1 MPSSATCD
9 HNSQDKSGAPDQVRG
24 GYEGRCAF
32 TSRPPTAPDFAGQ
45 YSSQGYNRLALW
57 HGTTACQGA
66 DHIMQTKPFNPF
78 IASIW
83 RKMAETMFVEPAEM
97 AITPQQV
104 VDNLQKM
111 FGNIEG
117 RTPFETGLSVFAA
130 WLVLGGPVWH
140 FAPRSFRIWRI
151 ERRLKNSRVDLFQD
165 MARIRGI
172 VYAGYYG
179 HWLDT
184 AGPDPDQA
192 AEEDANVA
200 NPVFTAIGFTLPRHR
215 TRAGTP
221 DDPAIDEYSG
231 NDLPPSVFVSED
243 AIPDSVEVIVI
254 GSGAGG
260 AVAASNLADQGYEVL
275 VIEAGPYL
283 PSTAITPHELKMSSS
298 LYKDGAIQTTRDRD
312 IIVFQGRTVGGSTV
326 INNGICLRLAKEGET
341 HPDANDVLAT
351 WQGLGAD
358 IADHALEASY
368 ERIETRLGIH
378 EIDRRLGQSNGTRM
392 LTGWQAYRTGSTD
405 PLDQRAISG
414 WFRKN
419 WGSKYEDNRC
429 VSSGYCNTGC
439 PYGRKRAMPESFLH
453 HATLSAPRK
462 ARILAHAQVLEIGWG
477 PRGADGRRVATSVQI
492 LLPDGRGKR
501 IGVTKGVVV
510 AAGTIA
516 SSNILSASGIAGT
529 GKDIS
534 LNIACPVPAL
544 MTDEV
549 GAWDEDQMATF
560 IDRGDF
566 LIESHFQPPMSM
578 ATLVPGWFGDH
589 FQRMLNYNRLASA
602 GVLFPAD
609 RRGTIKNGKL
619 SFKLTEADLEVLRRA
634 LALLTK
640 VHLAVGAQ
648 EVYPALLKGDTI
660 RAGISHEAIDQ
671 MMRDKI
677 KEPDDVVLSSSHPHG
692 GNAINADPAK
702 GVVDLDQRVHG
713 TSNVLVTDASVMPS
727 CIRVNAQLTTMA
739 MSDRVTYGRRVFG

>member
-1 MPSSATCD
+1 
-9 HNSQDKSGAPDQVRG
+9 
-24 GYEGRCAF
+24 
-32 TSRPPTAPDFAGQ
+32 
-45 YSSQGYNRLALW
+45 
-57 HGTTACQGA
+57 
-66 DHIMQTKPFNPF
+66 MQTKPFNPF
-78 IASIW
+78 VAAIW
-83 RKMAETMFVEPAEM
+83 RRLAETLFVDPRDM

-104 VDNLQKM
+104 VDNLQTM

-117 RTPFETGLSVFAA
+117 RTPFETGVSVFAA
-130 WLVLGGPVWH
+130 WAVLGGPLWH
-140 FAPRSFRIWRI
+140 FAPRSWRI
-151 ERRLKNSRVDLFQD
+151 RRIEQRFKNSRVDLFQD

-179 HWLDT
+179 HWLEV
-184 AGPDPDQA
+184 AGDDQA
-192 AEEDANVA
+192 GEEDANRT
-200 NPVFTAIGFTLPRHR
+200 NPVLAAIGFTLPRHR

-221 DDPAIDEYSG
+221 DDPAINEYSD
-231 NDLPPSVFVSED
+231 NDLPASVFVGED

-260 AVAASNLADQGYEVL
+260 AVAAANLADQGYEVL

-283 PSTAITPHELKMSSS
+283 PSTAITPHELRMTSS
-298 LYKDGAIQTTRDRD
+298 LYKDGAIQATRDRD

-326 INNGICLRLAKEGET
+326 INNGICLRLAREGET

-351 WQGLGAD
+351 WKGLGARITGD
-358 IADHALEASY
+358 ALDASY
-368 ERIETRLGIH
+368 DRIETRLGIH
-378 EIDRRLGQSNGTRM
+378 EIDRRLGRSNGTRM
-392 LTGWQAYRTGSTD
+392 LTGWQAYRAGSAD

-419 WGSKYEDNRC
+419 WGAKHEANRC
-429 VSSGYCNTGC
+429 LSCGYCNTGC

-453 HATLSAPRK
+453 HAALAAPRK

-477 PRGADGRRVATSVQI
+477 PRAADGRQVATSVQI
-492 LLPDGRGKR
+492 LLPDGRGKH

-516 SSNILSASGIAGT
+516 SSNILSASGITGT

-549 GAWDEDQMATF
+549 LAWDEDQMATF

-578 ATLVPGWFGDH
+578 ATLVPGWFEEH
-589 FQRMLNYNRLASA
+589 FRRMLSYNRLASA

-609 RRGTIKNGKL
+609 RRGTIKGGKL
-619 SFKLTEADLEVLRRA
+619 SFKLKEADLEVLRRA

-640 VHLAVGAQ
+640 VHFAGGAL
-648 EVYPALLKGDTI
+648 EVYPALLRGDTLQ
-660 RAGISHEAIDQ
+660 AGMSDAAID
-671 MMRDKI
+671 RFFSDHI
-677 KEPDDVVLSSSHPHG
+677 KDPDDVVLSSSHPHG

-713 TSNVLVTDASVMPS
+713 TANVLVADASVMPS

-739 MSDRVTYGRRVFG
+739 MADRVTFGRRVFG